1 MMDDSTDI
9 FDSSWIDLCRRA
21 GSLAS
26 SAHCHE
32 LVDESFQ
39 KLRERQDI

>member
-1 MMDDSTDI
+1 MDDSTDI

-32 LVDESFQ
+32 LVDENFQ